1 MVSHGNQA
9 LIILQIPENSGILMP
24 ILELFPLSAW
34 VPSIIWNFWKPTD
47 IKHNL
52 NIDGSSL
59 YTLLQLISSKY
70 MLSIYLCIHNIC
82 GLSIV
87 WKFVQMKLCV
97 LVSVYIKQRLCFHY
111 LLGDLYSLVWS
122 NYQLKYMKIEPPQM
136 FNWVISYYNSS
147 LIPFQSCLKF
157 SELNVLEEIRH
168 IWFIHWRIALPRNQK
183 NMCNIRIN
191 GVYDYR
197 MRINFRQNFN

>member
-47 IKHNL
+47 ITHNK

-59 YTLLQLISSKY
+59 YTLLQIISSKY
-70 MLSIYLCIHNIC
+70 VLSIYLCIVNIC

-111 LLGDLYSLVWS
+111 LLGDLYSLLWS

-136 FNWVISYYNSS
+136 FNWVIS
-147 LIPFQSCLKF
+147 
-157 SELNVLEEIRH
+157 
-168 IWFIHWRIALPRNQK
+168 
-183 NMCNIRIN
+183 
-191 GVYDYR
+191 
-197 MRINFRQNFN
+197 